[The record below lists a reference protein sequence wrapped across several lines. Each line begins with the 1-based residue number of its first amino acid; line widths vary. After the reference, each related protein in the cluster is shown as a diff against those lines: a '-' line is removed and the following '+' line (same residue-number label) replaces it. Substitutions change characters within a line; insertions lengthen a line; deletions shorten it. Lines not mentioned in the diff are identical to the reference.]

1 MQASGGLAQVNRS
14 LKAARAATP
23 YLWPLTMPMHLAV
36 SLTCLLVAIIGN
48 TWELTYNPPRWPVL
62 VIGVWH
68 CFGWQWFC

>member
-1 MQASGGLAQVNRS
+1 
-14 LKAARAATP
+14 
-23 YLWPLTMPMHLAV
+23 MPMHLAV